1 MMRNGVRTIKV
12 KKSDLL
18 GSLKEHKEAHI
29 IEYGDAIKAYKLEA
43 IEQLGELLKQAND
56 DKLQLRLNL
65 TEPIDNTGNYDKIIA
80 MFDWEVEDVVELTQ
94 SEFNEY
100 VLDENSFTIM
110 AQTSNAMYSEKW
122 G

>member
-1 MMRNGVRTIKV
+1 MRNGVRTIKV